1 MTLPTFKAFLSHRYK
16 SPEVNQRFFDL
27 LTTYAQIQFEV
38 DVGSK
43 PTNVTRLERFVR
55 DADAFVGIY
64 PFPSNDDGRPSRQTI
79 LEESKYFRLELD
91 LAIRSGQ
98 PGIVFVDM
106 RYGGAITVPS
116 NLREC
121 RYDHREV
128 ANSGPLRREDSFRE
142 QARAFAEDVAGV
154 MRRQANQGRASGR
167 DRVGMLL
174 SVGQGADAAYSASD
188 VERLAEQLRNLSL
201 NPVEMD
207 LDRGA
212 DGEFMRRLEG
222 LDWAVTDIG
231 AQACLGGVP
240 AFVHGRF
247 IPQVRMVRSSSDTVA
262 ARSPLEDGILKAFEA
277 GYPKDIVRWHD
288 SDTLI
293 SQFIQRLSVL
303 YEPRKYIGSAAQAEA
318 YFASASLRKETVFLS
333 YAGEDRA
340 VVEGVAGALRRVFQN
355 VFDYR
360 DEGQSIVPGSRW
372 IEEIF
377 NKLSGSAL
385 AVPLVSPNYFASDN
399 CTHEAREIVAL
410 ADNRKLRVVP
420 VKLRDGLIEI
430 PTWMRDIQYLRG
442 WEYTS
447 AEALAGKIVAAYD
460 EARLRADLGAK
471 A

>member
-27 LTTYAQIQFEV
+27 LTAYANVQFEV
-38 DVGSK
+38 DVGTK

-64 PFPSNDDGRPSRQTI
+64 PFPSNDDARPSRQTI

-91 LAIRSGQ
+91 LAIRSGR

-106 RYGGAITVPS
+106 RYGSAISVPS
-116 NLREC
+116 TLREC

-128 ANSGPLRREDSFRE
+128 ANSGPLRHEASFRE
-142 QARAFAEDVAGV
+142 QARAFAEDVAAV
-154 MRRQANQGRASGR
+154 MRRHADQGRASGR

-174 SVGQGADAAYSASD
+174 PVGQGADAIYSAGD

-207 LDRGA
+207 LSRGA
-212 DGEFMRRLEG
+212 DGEFMRRLES

-231 AQACLGGVP
+231 ATACAGGVP

-247 IPQVRMVRSSSDTVA
+247 IPQVRMVRSFSDTVA

-288 SDTLI
+288 SDALI
-293 SQFIQRLSVL
+293 HQFVQRLSIL
-303 YEPRKYIGSAAQAEA
+303 YEPRKYIGGAADAKA
-318 YFASASLRKETVFLS
+318 YFASASLRKETIFLS
-333 YAGEDRA
+333 YSGEDRS
-340 VVEGVAGALRRVFQN
+340 VVEGVAQALRRIFQN

-360 DEGQSIVPGSRW
+360 DQGQSIVPGSRW

-385 AVPLVSPNYFASDN
+385 AVPLVSPDYFASDN
-399 CTHEAREIVAL
+399 CTHEAREIIAM
-410 ADNRKLRVVP
+410 ADNRKIRVVP
-420 VKLRDGLIEI
+420 VKLRDGPLET

-442 WEYTS
+442 WEYAS
-447 AEALAGKIVAAYD
+447 AEALAATIVTAYD
-460 EARLRADLGAK
+460 AARAQAQRPMN
-471 A
+471 

>member
-1 MTLPTFKAFLSHRYK
+1 MTLPIFKAFLSHRYK

-27 LTTYAQIQFEV
+27 LTAYADIQFEV

-64 PFPSNDDGRPSRQTI
+64 PFPSNDDGRPSREAI

-98 PGIVFVDM
+98 PGIVFVDL
-106 RYGGAITVPS
+106 RYGSAITVPS
-116 NLREC
+116 SLREC

-128 ANSGPLRREDSFRE
+128 ANSGPLRHEDSFRE
-142 QARAFAEDVAGV
+142 QARAFAEDVAAV
-154 MRRQANQGRASGR
+154 MRRHANQGRATER

-174 SVGQGADAAYSASD
+174 PVGQGADAPYTATD

-207 LDRGA
+207 LSRGA

-222 LDWAVTDIG
+222 LDWVVTDIS
-231 AQACLGGVP
+231 AQACFGGMP
-240 AFVHGRF
+240 AFLHGRF
-247 IPQVRMVRSSSDTVA
+247 IPQVRMVRSPSDTVA

-293 SQFIQRLSVL
+293 TQFIQRLSVL
-303 YEPRKYIGSAAQAEA
+303 YEPRKHIGGAAQAKA

-333 YAGEDRA
+333 YSGEDRA
-340 VVEGVAGALRRVFQN
+340 VVEGVAQALRRVFQN

-360 DEGQSIVPGSRW
+360 DQGQSIVPGSRW
-372 IEEIF
+372 IDEIF

-385 AVPLVSPNYFASDN
+385 AVPLVSPDYFASDN
-399 CTHEAREIVAL
+399 CTHEAREIIAL
-410 ADNRKLRVVP
+410 ADNRKIRVVP
-420 VKLRDGLIEI
+420 VKLRDGPLEL

-442 WEYTS
+442 WEYAS
-447 AEALAGKIVAAYD
+447 AEVLAAMIVAAYD
-460 EARLRADLGAK
+460 AARPQTGAPMN
-471 A
+471 